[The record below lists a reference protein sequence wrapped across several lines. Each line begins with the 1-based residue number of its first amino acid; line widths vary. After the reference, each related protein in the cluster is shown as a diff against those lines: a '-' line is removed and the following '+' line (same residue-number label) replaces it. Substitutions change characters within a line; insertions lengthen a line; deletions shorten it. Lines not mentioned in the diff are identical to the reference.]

1 MKSKTYRLKSQKT
14 NKGSSLSLL
23 LSVMLLI
30 SFLIIGTETLM
41 HKIPSASGQFVP
53 GENYTGEKFSRNL
66 DLRVAAKNNYPSSSL
81 FVVKKLGS
89 VDGTTRSIIG
99 FQVPVD
105 GLTEYGLMVQ
115 PYGQKP
121 AGGYPVIILCHGY
134 ANPTTYQTEL
144 NYLDDMEFYAK
155 HGFVVIKPDYRGQ
168 GFSINNGQADS
179 GYYSMAYNTDVM
191 SLISALK
198 KTSNI
203 DKSNINLWGHSL
215 GAYVALRAAV
225 LSESV
230 KNLVILSGPVDNI
243 SKMYLEYI
251 PPSDVNNLNALK
263 TRQNVFN
270 KYGPPTENTVFWK
283 NASPITHVSR
293 IKAHIQINVGSL
305 DQTVPPIFSADLN
318 DALNENHI
326 SHEYYVYPD
335 GEHSLSAQ
343 KDLIWKRSLQIYQP
357 KTVTPPSST

>member
-1 MKSKTYRLKSQKT
+1 MKSKIYRFKSQKT
-14 NKGSSLSLL
+14 SSLWLL
-23 LSVMLLI
+23 LSVILLL
-30 SFLIIGTETLM
+30 SFLIIGAQILM
-41 HKIPSASGQFVP
+41 QEIPTTSGQFVP

-66 DLRVAAKNNYPSSSL
+66 DLRVAAENTYPSSSL
-81 FVVKKLGS
+81 FVVKKLGT
-89 VDGTTRSIIG
+89 VDGTSRSIIG

-105 GLTEYGLMVQ
+105 GLTEFGLMVQ
-115 PYGQKP
+115 PTGQKP
-121 AGGYPVIILCHGY
+121 PGGYPVIVLCHGY
-134 ANPTTYQTEL
+134 ANPATYQTGL
-144 NYLDDMEFYAK
+144 NYLDDMKFYAQ

-168 GFSINNGQADS
+168 GVSINNGQADS

-198 KTSNI
+198 KTNYI

-230 KNLVILSGPVDNI
+230 KNLVILSGPVDNL

-251 PPSDVNNLNALK
+251 PPSDINNLNALK

-283 NASPITHVSR
+283 NASPITHVKR

-318 DALNENHI
+318 DALNQNHI

-343 KDLIWKRSLQIYQP
+343 RDLIWKRSLQVFQP
-357 KTVTPPSST
+357 KTPSPVPAT